1 MFRSVLEIRRFSKYF
16 FTHSFVVAVVVVIL
30 KKSLNLKKKT
40 TLKHLGHQF
49 RTAILSVIQKQEML
63 SYSFQYE

>member
-1 MFRSVLEIRRFSKYF
+1 MFRSVLEIKRFSKYF
-16 FTHSFVVAVVVVIL
+16 FTYSFVVAVVVIL

-49 RTAILSVIQKQEML
+49 RTAILSVIQKQEMF

>member
-1 MFRSVLEIRRFSKYF
+1 MFRSVLEIKRFSKYF
-16 FTHSFVVAVVVVIL
+16 FTHSFVVAVVVIL

>member
-1 MFRSVLEIRRFSKYF
+1 LFRSVLEIKRFSKYF
-16 FTHSFVVAVVVVIL
+16 FTYSFVVAVVVIL

-49 RTAILSVIQKQEML
+49 RTAILSVIQKQEMF

>member
-1 MFRSVLEIRRFSKYF
+1 MFRSVLEIKRFSKYF
-16 FTHSFVVAVVVVIL
+16 FTHSFVVAVVVIL

-49 RTAILSVIQKQEML
+49 RTAILSVIQKQEMF